1 MTPERAQA
9 IYEELNNYVVELDP
23 DPSGRGPGYLQD
35 LISKTRGFLN
45 QVSRIIQEVNR
56 HKHAIES
63 QLDGLKDAYEL
74 QSDHLLATDNRVT
87 RLPNIDDRKAMIGY
101 ILIEDRT
108 QILNLQRT
116 LKELGFV
123 DKAIRHT
130 HKELDNTMSAI
141 RMQKSLI
148 DTEFRTGA
156 FYGDEND
163 ASRKRTLGIKAA
175 AAEASGFGGYSAE
188 DIDAEE
194 FSKLVASTL
203 NPVEPASEED
213 DTLANLLGETPLQ
226 AAPAT
231 PAAPVVQ
238 ETPEETP
245 QSVVGTPEPPP
256 NVEESESS
264 GDEQQMNNF
273 LEDDEFAGIFD
284 ELDESS
290 V

>member
-1 MTPERAQA
+1 MNSERAQA
-9 IYEELNNYVVELDP
+9 IYNELDQYVVELDP
-23 DPSGRGPGYLQD
+23 DPASRGPGYLQD
-35 LISKTRGFLN
+35 LISKTRGYLN
-45 QVSRIIQEVNR
+45 QVSRILQEVNR
-56 HKHAIES
+56 HRHTIES
-63 QLDGLKDAYEL
+63 QLDSLKAAYEIS
-74 QSDHLLATDNRVT
+74 SDHLLAEDNRVT
-87 RLPNIDDRKAMIGY
+87 RLPNIDDRKAQIGY
-101 ILIEDRT
+101 ILIDDKT
-108 QILNLQRT
+108 QILSLQRT

-123 DKAIRHT
+123 DKAVRHT

-163 ASRKRTLGIKAA
+163 ASRKRTLGVKAA
-175 AAEASGFGGYSAE
+175 AAEASGFGGYSSE

-194 FSKLVASTL
+194 FAKLVAAST
-203 NPVEPASEED
+203 NPVEPVSEED
-213 DTLANLLGETPLQ
+213 DTLAALLGET
-226 AAPAT
+226 T
-231 PAAPVVQ
+231 PQAAPVVQ

-245 QSVVGTPEPPP
+245 QAVGGTPEPSP
-256 NVEESESS
+256 NVEESDSA